1 MQINGIINYDTKISE
16 SNIDFFCLF
25 VYFSIW
31 ITSEHHRIIEWFGLE
46 EASKII

>member
-25 VYFSIW
+25 VFPY
-31 ITSEHHRIIEWFGLE
+31 E
-46 EASKII
+46 